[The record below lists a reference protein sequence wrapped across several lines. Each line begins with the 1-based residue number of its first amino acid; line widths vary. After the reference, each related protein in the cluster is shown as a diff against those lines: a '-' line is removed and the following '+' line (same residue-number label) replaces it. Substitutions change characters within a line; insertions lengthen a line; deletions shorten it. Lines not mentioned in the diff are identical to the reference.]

1 MSITKENI
9 TQTSALASIRLS
21 QQQAE
26 SFRDQLDQDIDSID
40 QINTIDTDG
49 VEPTTQICDMANVW
63 RSDDIQLQEA
73 DRESLLALA
82 KDIEDNQIK
91 VPKVL

>member
-1 MSITKENI
+1 MSITKEKI

-21 QQQAE
+21 QQQSE
-26 SFRDQLDQDIDSID
+26 LFRDQLNQDMESID
-40 QINTIDTDG
+40 QITELNTDG
-49 VEPTTQICDMANVW
+49 VEPTTQICDMSNIW
-63 RSDDIQLQEA
+63 RSDEIQAQEA
-73 DRESLLALA
+73 DRDGLLALA